1 MKIKLAVALVS
12 TLFVSVVHAQTFTPG
27 FYGGGELGES
37 RMKDQSGSFSAGM
50 VSTLGGTANASQDK
64 NVFSGRLFG
73 GYKIIENIDVELG
86 YFQSNSYSINFNG
99 VPRSGLAYSGNT
111 SLKFSGFDYSVLLR
125 PSISSGFNG
134 AFLRLGGHDSKVKD
148 NATVTAGN
156 ATGFASGSRTGNGF
170 MIGFGY
176 DFNVAKNVD
185 IRAEYN
191 HMDSIGGDSNIAA
204 DTIMIGVI
212 GKF

>member
-12 TLFVSVVHAQTFTPG
+12 TLFVSAVHAQTFTPG
-27 FYGGGELGES
+27 FYAGGELGES

-50 VSTLGGTANASQDK
+50 VSTLGGTAYASQDK

-111 SLKFSGFDYSVLLR
+111 SLKF
-125 PSISSGFNG
+125 
-134 AFLRLGGHDSKVKD
+134 
-148 NATVTAGN
+148 
-156 ATGFASGSRTGNGF
+156 
-170 MIGFGY
+170 
-176 DFNVAKNVD
+176 
-185 IRAEYN
+185 
-191 HMDSIGGDSNIAA
+191 
-204 DTIMIGVI
+204 
-212 GKF
+212 

>member
-12 TLFVSVVHAQTFTPG
+12 TLLVSAVHAQTFTPG
-27 FYGGGELGES
+27 FYAGAELGDS
-37 RMKDQSGSFSAGM
+37 QMKDQSGSFSASL

-86 YFQSNSYSINFNG
+86 YFQSNSYSINDNG
-99 VPRSGLAYSGNT
+99 VSGSGFAYSGTN
-111 SLKFSGFDYSVLLR
+111 SLKFSGFDYAVLLR

-134 AFLRLGGHDSKVKD
+134 AFLRLGGQHSKVTD
-148 NATVTAGN
+148 DSTATVGA
-156 ATGFASGSRTGNGF
+156 ATRFASGSRTGSGF

-176 DFNVAKNVD
+176 DFNVAKNVA

-191 HMDSIGGDSNIAA
+191 HMDSIGGNSNNAA
-204 DTIMIGVI
+204 DTILIGVI